1 MRSITTLCL
10 CLLFIG
16 CGPIVTVPGGKLSG
30 ATQPMP
36 SSWAFT
42 DEIEIVQLET
52 RPSDPYSVNIW
63 TVATEDGLY
72 IVAGSGPETAW
83 ARNIEAD
90 PRVRLRVDDSIYELK
105 AVRSNDDASRDVFL
119 VEARKKYDFDPEQED
134 LSKAVVYRLESR

>member
-1 MRSITTLCL
+1 MRSVTMLCS

-63 TVATEDGLY
+63 TVATEDVLY

-119 VEARKKYDFDPEQED
+119 VEAKKKYDFDPEQED